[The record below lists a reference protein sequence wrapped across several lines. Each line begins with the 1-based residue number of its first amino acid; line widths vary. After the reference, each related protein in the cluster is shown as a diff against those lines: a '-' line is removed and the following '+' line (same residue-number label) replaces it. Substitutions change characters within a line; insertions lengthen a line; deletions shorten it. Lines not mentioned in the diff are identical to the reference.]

1 MLTKYGI
8 AVSPNIAIAPAL
20 VLGVEDFRIPNTFID
35 VNAAD
40 VEVERLRQAMK
51 NVGEEIAA
59 NEALAAEHMG
69 KEYGAI
75 FAAHLQLLTDP
86 RLSQEIEKLIR
97 ESNHSPEY
105 ASTVV
110 LRRYARSLQQ
120 LGNQYLAE
128 RANDIFDLERSLLRH
143 LLGEKR
149 EELSHLTAPV
159 VVLAHDLTPSET
171 ASLDRNFVKAFV
183 TEVGG
188 STSHTAILAG
198 ALEIPAIVGVGNFL
212 TDVAGGETVVVDGD
226 HGTIIIDPDKPTL
239 ESYKKKEARQQKIR
253 LQLAACGEG
262 LAETTDGIP
271 ISVLGNIEFPEEA
284 AHACNRGADGIGL
297 YRTEFLYMNGMREK
311 TEDEHYRAYRKV
323 IEAFGDRAI
332 TIRTLDVGA
341 DKVPDSMRQVFR
353 GVQNRELGLRS
364 IRVSLEYVDLFK
376 TQLRAILKAAVGGN
390 VKLMFPLIGSLTELR
405 QAKMI
410 LKDVIEDLEEEG
422 ESFARDVK
430 VGMMVEVPSAALM
443 ASKFAKEVD
452 FFSIGTNDLI
462 QYVLA
467 ADRADPHVAKYYNP
481 ADPAVLLL
489 IKGVVQAANN
499 AGIPVTV
506 CGQMG
511 SDPKYLPLL
520 IGMGLREVSVT
531 PQAIPVL
538 KDMIRKLS
546 ISECEDIY
554 ERVSELESAR
564 DADFLLKKEAA
575 KYLHNENMELAMA

>member
-1 MLTKYGI
+1 R
-8 AVSPNIAIAPAL
+8 AV
-20 VLGVEDFRIPNTFID
+20 
-35 VNAAD
+35 
-40 VEVERLRQAMK
+40 
-51 NVGEEIAA
+51 
-59 NEALAAEHMG
+59 
-69 KEYGAI
+69 
-75 FAAHLQLLTDP
+75 
-86 RLSQEIEKLIR
+86 
-97 ESNHSPEY
+97 
-105 ASTVV
+105 
-110 LRRYARSLQQ
+110 
-120 LGNQYLAE
+120 
-128 RANDIFDLERSLLRH
+128 
-143 LLGEKR
+143 
-149 EELSHLTAPV
+149 
-159 VVLAHDLTPSET
+159 
-171 ASLDRNFVKAFV
+171 
-183 TEVGG
+183 
-188 STSHTAILAG
+188 
-198 ALEIPAIVGVGNFL
+198 
-212 TDVAGGETVVVDGD
+212 
-226 HGTIIIDPDKPTL
+226 
-239 ESYKKKEARQQKIR
+239 
-253 LQLAACGEG
+253 
-262 LAETTDGIP
+262 
-271 ISVLGNIEFPEEA
+271 
-284 AHACNRGADGIGL
+284 
-297 YRTEFLYMNGMREK
+297 
-311 TEDEHYRAYRKV
+311 
-323 IEAFGDRAI
+323 

-376 TQLRAILKAAVGGN
+376 TQLRAFLKAAVGGN

-546 ISECEDIY
+546 ISDCEDIY
-554 ERVSELESAR
+554 QRVSELESAR
-564 DADFLLKKEAA
+564 DADSLLKKEAA

>member
-51 NVGEEIAA
+51 NVGEELAA

-75 FAAHLQLLTDP
+75 FAAHLQLLRDP

-97 ESNHSPEY
+97 ESNHSPEH

-110 LRRYARSLQQ
+110 LRRYAKSLQQ

-143 LLGEKR
+143 LLGQKR

-159 VVLAHDLTPSET
+159 VVLAYDLTPSET
-171 ASLDRNFVKAFV
+171 AALDRKFVKAFV

-188 STSHTAILAG
+188 SSSHTAILAG

-212 TDVAGGETVVVDGD
+212 TDVAGGETVIVDGD

-271 ISVLGNIEFPEEA
+271 ISVLGNIEFPDEA
-284 AHACNRGADGIGL
+284 VHACNRGADGIGL
-297 YRTEFLYMNGMREK
+297 YRTEFLYMTGMREK
-311 TEDEHYRAYRKV
+311 TEDEHYSAYRKV
-323 IEAFGDRAI
+323 IEAFGDRAV

-489 IKGVVQAANN
+489 IRGVVQAANN

-546 ISECEDIY
+546 ISDCEDIY
-554 ERVSELESAR
+554 QRVSELESAR
-564 DADFLLKKEAA
+564 DADSLLKKEAA